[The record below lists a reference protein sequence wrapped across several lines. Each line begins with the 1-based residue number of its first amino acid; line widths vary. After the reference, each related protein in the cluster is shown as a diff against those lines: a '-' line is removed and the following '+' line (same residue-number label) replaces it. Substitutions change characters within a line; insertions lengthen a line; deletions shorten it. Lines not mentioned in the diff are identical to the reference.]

1 MGRAM
6 AEVRLRGLG
15 FRYPRADTDTLAGL
29 DLDIPRGEAHSL
41 LGGSGAGKTT
51 LLNLLSGLLAPSAG
65 EVRFDGRDVSR
76 VRPRDRGVA
85 QVFQFPVLYESL
97 AVADLL
103 ALPLRN
109 RGWRRADAA
118 RRVTEIAERLEIEG
132 LLARRAGSLSLFH
145 KQLVGI
151 ARAVVRPDVALVL
164 LDEPLTA
171 VQPSTK
177 WRLRRALRNL
187 HRELGATMIYV
198 THDQT
203 EALTF
208 ADRVSVMH
216 EGRIL
221 QTGTPETLYR
231 QPVHE
236 HVAHFIG
243 SPGMNLLSGEA
254 RDGRLWLGGEALTTT
269 AVAPG
274 PCTIGFRPEWAT
286 VEPDTGVGSG
296 VRGRVQSVRV
306 LGIEAQ
312 RPVGIV
318 GAVVAE
324 QTLAT
329 RQIIDVT
336 PGQPVRLRVGPEAV
350 RVFRNAVAVDAGA

>member
-1 MGRAM
+1 M
-6 AEVRLRGLG
+6 AEVSLRGLG
-15 FRYPRADTDTLAGL
+15 FRYPRADTDTLVGL
-29 DLDIPRGEAHSL
+29 DLDIPSGEAHAL

-51 LLNLLSGLLAPSAG
+51 LLNLLSGLLVPSAG
-65 EVRFDGRDVSR
+65 EVRFGGRDVSR

-85 QVFQFPVLYESL
+85 QVFQFPVLYDSL
-97 AVADLL
+97 PVADLL

-118 RRVTEIAERLEIEG
+118 RRATEIAQRLEIDA
-132 LLARRAGSLSLFH
+132 LLGRRAGSLSLFN
-145 KQLVGI
+145 KQLVSI
-151 ARAVVRPDVALVL
+151 ARALVRPDIALVL

-177 WRLRRALRNL
+177 WRLRRALRSL

-216 EGRIL
+216 DGCIL
-221 QTGTPETLYR
+221 QTGAPETLYE

-243 SPGMNLLSGEA
+243 SPGMNLVRGEA

-269 AVAPG
+269 DLTPG

-286 VEPDTGVGSG
+286 VEPETGVGSG
-296 VRGRVQSVRV
+296 PRGRVHSVRV
-306 LGIEAQ
+306 LGMEGR
-312 RPVGIV
+312 RPMGIV
-318 GAVVAE
+318 GTIVGE
-324 QTLAT
+324 LTLAT
-329 RQIIDVT
+329 RQVIDVA
-336 PGQPVRLRVGPEAV
+336 PGQQVRLRVRPETV
-350 RVFRNAVAVDAGA
+350 VVFRNAVAVRAHA